1 MSELVDSDV
10 VFRGMATC
18 EDSDGSRVAEYFI
31 VPRRKGGFVMFSVTP
46 ALSFAP
52 YIRPA
57 PRSEAGSA
65 KPIEFTTSFARW
77 RELER
82 PEPSSTFNRPVI
94 LLGYDSSHRL
104 MAIFA
109 RAADG

>member
-65 KPIEFTTSFARW
+65 KPIEFTGSIQ
-77 RELER
+77 L
-82 PEPSSTFNRPVI
+82 PSRVGESLNGP
-94 LLGYDSSHRL
+94 SHPPRL
-104 MAIFA
+104 IAQ
-109 RAADG
+109 